1 MDVIDQLK
9 FFRSLGVSHLDV
21 DSRRRNG
28 DKTPKGPALRAASLG
43 EPAGQ
48 ASSPGPAA
56 AAATLSAR
64 AQPVTSARLPRRTL
78 EEIREE
84 LGDCRRCKL
93 CSGRT
98 HIVFGVGNPEADL
111 MFVGEGPG
119 ADEDE
124 QGIPFVGKAGQ
135 LLTRIIETMFEV
147 PREKVYIANV
157 VKCRP
162 PGNRDPEPD
171 EVAAC
176 ERFLF
181 QQIEAVDPLVVVALG
196 RCAAQTMLHTT
207 TSITAMRGKFV
218 DYRGVVLLPTFHP
231 SYLLRWPAKKREV
244 FVDMQAVRAKLVELG
259 SSYYQGSPPR

>member
-1 MDVIDQLK
+1 MDIIDQLK

-21 DSRRRNG
+21 KLKRRNG
-28 DKTPKGPALRAASLG
+28 DKAAGSPALQAARLV
-43 EPAGQ
+43 EPTQ
-48 ASSPGPAA
+48 AALRGSPPPP
-56 AAATLSAR
+56 ATLFVPTE
-64 AQPVTSARLPRRTL
+64 PVTSPDQPRPSL
-78 EEIREE
+78 EQIREE

-98 HIVFGVGNPEADL
+98 NIVFGVGDPKADL

-147 PREKVYIANV
+147 ARAQVYIANV

-181 QQIEAVDPLVVVALG
+181 QQIAAVEPLVIVALG

-218 DYRGVVLLPTFHP
+218 DYRGVPLLPTFHP

-244 FVDMQAVRAKLVELG
+244 FVDMKAVRAKLVELG
-259 SSYYQGSPPR
+259 SSYYQGSAPR